1 MKTNR
6 ILLIAG
12 ALLAVGI
19 LASSTLLPK
28 DAPTGNGNDKLVE
41 RGKYLVTVM
50 SCNDCHTPWT
60 MTQNG
65 PGPDMKRMLSGHPAD
80 LTLPAPPAISEAWPV
95 AAGATNTAWA
105 GPWGISYTANLTPD
119 RETGLGAWTLEEFTQ
134 ALRTGRHQ
142 GRGRQ
147 ILPPM
152 PWPLIG
158 QLTDDDM
165 RAVFTYLQSVP
176 AIRNKV
182 PEPQPPQ
189 SGR

>member
-1 MKTNR
+1 MTMKNR
-6 ILLIAG
+6 LPLYAG
-12 ALLAVGI
+12 AVLAIGVFTS
-19 LASSTLLPK
+19 ATLWPQ
-28 DAPTGNGNDKLVE
+28 DQAPTANEQLE

-60 MTQNG
+60 MTPNG

-80 LTLPAPPAISEAWPV
+80 AQLPPPPAGNAAWPV
-95 AAGATNTAWA
+95 TVGATNTAWS
-105 GPWGISYTANLTPD
+105 GPWGISYTANITPD
-119 RETGLGAWTLEEFTQ
+119 RETGIGAWTFEEFTQ

-158 QLTDDDM
+158 QLTDADM
-165 RAVFTYLQSVP
+165 RAVFAYLQSIP
-176 AIRNKV
+176 AIANKV

-189 SGR
+189 AR